1 MQHGGGGGNE
11 RKWRDPRRSGSNQA
25 ARIADQEGISGRIVR
40 LCLQL
45 FIRYPLSFVPSL
57 ILYRNRP
64 FTLNRPQTPCAFVRF
79 GAALLTVL
87 SDRERC

>member
-1 MQHGGGGGNE
+1 MKENGETRGG
-11 RKWRDPRRSGSNQA
+11 RDRIKPLGSRIRR
-25 ARIADQEGISGRIVR
+25 GISGRIVR

-45 FIRYPLSFVPSL
+45 FIRSPLSFDPSV
-57 ILYRNRP
+57 ILDRYRP

>member
-1 MQHGGGGGNE
+1 MARPAAFGIEPGRSDRGSGGNI
-11 RKWRDPRRSGSNQA
+11 RANGSSLSSTLHRYA
-25 ARIADQEGISGRIVR
+25 
-40 LCLQL
+40 L
-45 FIRYPLSFVPSL
+45 FFVPSV
-57 ILYRNRP
+57 ILDRYRP